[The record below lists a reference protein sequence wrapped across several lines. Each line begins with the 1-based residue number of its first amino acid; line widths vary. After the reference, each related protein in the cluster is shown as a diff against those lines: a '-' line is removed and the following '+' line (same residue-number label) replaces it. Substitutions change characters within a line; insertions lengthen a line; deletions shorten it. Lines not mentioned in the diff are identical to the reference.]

1 MTRKALGKGLYALLS
16 EETKQVI
23 EADKQD
29 LRYLKIEEIRPN
41 PFQPRTDTNENL
53 AELVVSIKENGVL
66 QPIVVRQRSD
76 GYELVVGE
84 RRLRAAKEA
93 GLLTIPAIIK
103 DISEPEM
110 LELALVENIQRTD
123 LNPIDEAL
131 AYKRLVD
138 EFNLTHDGIAEK
150 VGKDRSTITNA
161 LRLLTLPPKVRD
173 YIAQRK
179 ISAGHARALLTITD
193 RKEQEAICER
203 IVNEGLSVRDVEKL
217 CTPKIKRTKSSL
229 SRLER
234 DVHIEALEDML
245 QQYLGSRVDI
255 EKRGG
260 RGNIKIQFYS
270 DEDLDRIV
278 KVIIKTP

>member
-16 EETKQVI
+16 EETKTTI
-23 EADKQD
+23 EADKRD
-29 LRYLKIEEIRPN
+29 LRHLKVEEIRAN
-41 PFQPRTDTNENL
+41 PFQPRTDTQENL
-53 AELVVSIKENGVL
+53 AELVASIKENGIL

-93 GLLTIPAIIK
+93 GLLTVPAIIK
-103 DISEPEM
+103 DISESEM

-131 AYKRLVD
+131 AFKRLVD

-150 VGKDRSTITNA
+150 VGKDRSTITNS
-161 LRLLTLPPKVRD
+161 LRLLTLPPKVKD
-173 YIAQRK
+173 YILQRK
-179 ISAGHARALLTITD
+179 ISPGHARALLAITN
-193 RKEQEAICER
+193 RKDQEAICEQ
-203 IVNEGLSVRDVEKL
+203 IVNEGLSVRAVENL
-217 CTPKIKRTKSSL
+217 CKPKKRAVK
-229 SRLER
+229 RIIER

-255 EKRGG
+255 EKRNG
-260 RGNIKIQFYS
+260 RGNIIIQFFS
-270 DEDLDRIV
+270 SEDLDRII
-278 KVIIKTP
+278 KIITQTK

>member
-16 EETKQVI
+16 EETKTTI
-23 EADKQD
+23 EADKRD
-29 LRYLKIEEIRPN
+29 LRHLKVEEIRAN
-41 PFQPRTDTNENL
+41 PFQPRTDTQENL
-53 AELVVSIKENGVL
+53 AELVASVKENGIL
-66 QPIVVRQRSD
+66 QPIVVRQRNE

-93 GLLTIPAIIK
+93 GLLTVPAIIK
-103 DISEPEM
+103 DISESEM

-150 VGKDRSTITNA
+150 VGKDRSTVTNS

-173 YIAQRK
+173 YISQRK
-179 ISAGHARALLTITD
+179 ISPGHARALLAITN
-193 RKEQEAICER
+193 RKDQEVICEQ
-203 IVNEGLSVRDVEKL
+203 IVNEGLSVRAVENL
-217 CTPKIKRTKSSL
+217 CKPKKRTVK
-229 SRLER
+229 RVIER

-255 EKRGG
+255 EKRNG
-260 RGNIKIQFYS
+260 RGNIIIQFFS
-270 DEDLDRIV
+270 SEDLDRII
-278 KVIIKTP
+278 KIITQTK